1 MQITERHLLRL
12 NLDYKTISQCD
23 LLLSFLKIL
32 FFPQYD
38 LVHASI
44 FLALGNI
51 WCWSIQSRAFLQLF
65 CLQYWK
71 DKTRGFMSLSSLL
84 HVIEIDK
91 EKEPKKYS
99 YMSEE

>member
-51 WCWSIQSRAFLQLF
+51 WCWSIQSRAFF
-65 CLQYWK
+65 NFFASSIE
-71 DKTRGFMSLSSLL
+71 KTRQEDLFHSAPFTC
-84 HVIEIDK
+84 DWDR
-91 EKEPKKYS
+91 
-99 YMSEE
+99 